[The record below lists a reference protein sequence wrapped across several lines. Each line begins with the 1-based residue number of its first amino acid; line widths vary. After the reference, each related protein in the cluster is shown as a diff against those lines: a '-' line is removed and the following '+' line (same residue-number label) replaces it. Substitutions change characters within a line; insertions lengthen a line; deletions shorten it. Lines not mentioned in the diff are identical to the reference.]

1 MGWGVQH
8 TPFYLPDPTDP
19 HDLVETAI
27 SHTLWG
33 GAITGAAWALSGS
46 YPGPGHLGTLYR
58 AFLSPVHVGASYAGT
73 SAFDDTM
80 YALRVYSEPLRA
92 AARFSAPILIPSLML
107 GSVYLLG
114 KLHQHRK
121 SQRSDL
127 QYDPSI
133 DYSQYIPEGTRG
145 V

>member
-1 MGWGVQH
+1 MGWGIKH
-8 TPFYLPDPTDP
+8 TPFYVPDPTDS
-19 HDLVETAI
+19 HDVFETAI

-33 GAITGAAWALSGS
+33 GAVTGTAWALSGS
-46 YPGPGHLGTLYR
+46 YPGPGHVGTLYR
-58 AFLSPVHVGASYAGT
+58 AFFSPAHVGSVAMGT
-73 SAFDDTM
+73 NAFDDTM
-80 YALRVYSEPLRA
+80 FALRVYSEPLRA
-92 AARFSAPILIPSLML
+92 AVRFSAPVLIPTLML
-107 GSVYLLG
+107 GSVYGLG

-133 DYSQYIPEGTRG
+133 DYSQYLSPGTRG